1 MRSLRIYMRPGCH
14 LCEEAEAR
22 LQPLA
27 DAIGGSIERIDIEQR
42 EDLHKRF
49 LVLIPVIE
57 VDGVELA
64 RLDEFRDGR
73 LERALAPPDR
83 SSAGPQSASY

>member
-1 MRSLRIYMRPGCH
+1 MRPGCH

-27 DAIGGSIERIDIEQR
+27 DAIGCSIERVDIEQQD
-42 EDLHKRF
+42 DLHKRF

-57 VDGVELA
+57 IDGVELA

-73 LERALAPPDR
+73 LERALTPPDE
-83 SSAGPQSASY
+83 SSAGRQSASY